1 MLQKIIFFTFGL
13 GLLCNAQA
21 QSKNRTETDTAPYNI
36 QEDRIWEAADTQK
49 TETAYNHYIAIY
61 CPGGRYCTQATEKL
75 KTPPLPTMPDDG
87 LVFVKGGEYDMG
99 CTSEQKDCGDD
110 EKPAHKVKVNDFYIG
125 KYEVTQK
132 EWTNIMGNNPSGFK
146 NCDNCPVEQVSWDDV
161 QTFLSK
167 LNTKYPNRN
176 YRLPTEAE
184 WEYAA
189 RGGGKSVL
197 FGNGKNTLDPK
208 EANFCALADYK
219 KSYSVAGEYREK
231 TTPVGSF
238 APNALGLYDMSGNVY
253 EWCSDRYDGSDYYNN
268 SPATNPQG
276 TTSGSD
282 RVFRGGSWGGVP
294 RYCRVSDRYYS
305 TPVDRDDNLG
315 FRLTRTK

>member
-1 MLQKIIFFTFGL
+1 MLQKIIFFTLAL
-13 GLLCNAQA
+13 GLLSNAHA
-21 QSKNRTETDTAPYNI
+21 QSKPRIEADTV

-49 TETAYNHYIAIY
+49 TEAAYNHYITIY

-75 KTPPLPTMPDDG
+75 KTLPPPTMPYDG

-99 CTSEQKDCGDD
+99 CTSEQKDCVDD
-110 EKPAHKVKVNDFYIG
+110 EKPTHQVTLSDFYIG

-132 EWTNIMGNNPSGFK
+132 EWTEIMGNNPSSFK
-146 NCDNCPVEQVSWDDV
+146 NGDNYPVESVSWDAI

-189 RGGGKSVL
+189 RGGGKEVV

-208 EANFCALADYK
+208 GANFDARAANK
-219 KSYSVAGEYREK
+219 TAYSVAGEYRQK

-238 APNALGLYDMSGNVY
+238 IPNAIGLYDMSGNVY
-253 EWCSDRYDGSDYYNN
+253 EWCSDWYGSDYYKN
-268 SPATNPQG
+268 SPAINPQG
-276 TTSGSD
+276 PTSGSL
-282 RVFRGGSWGGVP
+282 RVLRGGSWNFYP
-294 RYCRVSDRYYS
+294 QNCRVANRYYRS
-305 TPVDRDDNLG
+305 RPVDCSFNIG
-315 FRLTRTK
+315 FRLARTK

>member
-1 MLQKIIFFTFGL
+1 MLQKIIFFILGL
-13 GLLCNAQA
+13 GLLSNAHA
-21 QSKNRTETDTAPYNI
+21 QSKTRTETDTALYNI

-49 TETAYNHYIAIY
+49 TEAAYNHYIAIY

-75 KTPPLPTMPDDG
+75 KTLPPPTMPDDG

-110 EKPAHKVKVNDFYIG
+110 EKPTHQVTLSDFYIG

-132 EWTNIMGNNPSGFK
+132 LWAEIMGDNPAQFK
-146 NCDNCPVEQVSWDDV
+146 NGDNYPVERVSWDDV

-167 LNTKYPNRN
+167 LNQKYPNRN

-189 RGGGKSVL
+189 RGGGNEVL
-197 FGNGKNTLDPK
+197 FGNGKSTLDPK
-208 EANFCALADYK
+208 EANYYGK
-219 KSYSVAGEYREK
+219 EGSKPYSVAGEYRQK

-238 APNALGLYDMSGNVY
+238 VPNTLGLYDMSGNVC
-253 EWCSDRYDGSDYYNN
+253 EWCSDWYDSDYYKN

-276 TTSGSD
+276 PTSDSR
-282 RVFRGGSWGGVP
+282 RVMRGGSWAFSPQG
-294 RYCRVSDRYYS
+294 CRVAFRSGYLPGYRY
-305 TPVDRDDNLG
+305 NIIG
-315 FRLTRTK
+315 FRLARTK